1 MSLKAE
7 DIRKESLISKKW
19 NFKKT
24 FLSDYPDGVLITGAN
39 SFIGV
44 HVVKSLLEHDMGP
57 LHLLLRATTVPE
69 ALARMRQACHNWG
82 LEDFEADKITIHL
95 GDVSRNMMGLSHSEF
110 RSLSS
115 STGAVIHL
123 AMTPLYHLPYHHFQR
138 VWIPELD
145 RMIAFCGDK
154 EHPKSLHYASSF
166 NANFFQTDDDFAALN
181 TNAWQSGYAGFKW
194 VAWKS
199 LQNAMKQ
206 NLRGCIYDIPLVLG
220 SESTGACPIH
230 YSIWLILDI
239 FLKTGM
245 YFPFSFRIIPV
256 DILAGIIVHNI
267 FKEKTGESSMFL
279 RPMLDE
285 PVTDGMFSK
294 TVTSILGLRNEEMET
309 VREACLNKLRFDFMM
324 PGNFYDL
331 LEKVNQLPLIL
342 PAGYYEVKLPSTLG
356 VFMSNL
362 NRIMAN
368 RKELVK

>member
-342 PAGYYEVKLPSTLG
+342 PAGYYEVKLLSILG